1 MSRRIVLETE
11 EQITHTYTHE
21 AIQTDWH
28 CVHCGWQ
35 GVWLILEPGLH
46 PDFGRGHYCLSCNYV
61 MSIDDKYIGL
71 SDDLWLLDKLRSKIA
86 EIDA

>member
-1 MSRRIVLETE
+1 
-11 EQITHTYTHE
+11 
-21 AIQTDWH
+21 
-28 CVHCGWQ
+28 
-35 GVWLILEPGLH
+35 
-46 PDFGRGHYCLSCNYV
+46 